1 MRKQWVLIVEDDK
14 LDRFLIEHA
23 FKKLETSVEF
33 DFAHD
38 AESAWETLENGNRP
52 TLIVT
57 DLNMPGI
64 GGMELLSRI
73 KRSDQLKTI
82 PTIVFSTS
90 SDDEDLREAYNRF
103 ANSYVVKPGDAGG
116 YSRFAERVNSY
127 WMQENRYL
135 CH

>member
-1 MRKQWVLIVEDDK
+1 MP
-14 LDRFLIEHA
+14 A
-23 FKKLETSVEF
+23 
-33 DFAHD
+33 A
-38 AESAWETLENGNRP
+38 NRP

-82 PTIVFSTS
+82 QRSCSTS
-90 SDDEDLREAYNRF
+90 SDDADLREAYNRF

-116 YSRFAERVNSY
+116 YSLIAERVNSY
-127 WMQENRYL
+127 
-135 CH
+135 